1 MILKLKDLSLKE
13 NTACT
18 IGNYDGIHKGH
29 QEILRKLKEIA
40 KDKNLKTVVITFYPH
55 PKKILNPSKYKC
67 LIVNLETKVDLLKKE
82 NIDYILIVDFNKQF
96 YQKSPEEFLKFLKEY
111 LNCRALVV
119 GKDWRFGY
127 GAKGDINLAKELSKD
142 LDYEVFTI
150 EDVKDGDKRVS
161 SSEIRKYLK
170 NGDVGKVKEF
180 LGRDYYLIEKVVE
193 GDKKGREIGFPTLNL
208 KPEEDVCLKKGVY
221 AGYVCFREICQK
233 AVINY
238 GNRPTV
244 DGKKT
249 FMEAHI
255 IEDYKI
261 SPTVN
266 DYIKVIFKHY
276 IREEKQFKSVEDL
289 KNQIKLD
296 IEVAKNIL
304 GEGYEN

>member
-1 MILKLKDLSLKE
+1 MILKLQDLPIKE

-29 QEILRKLKEIA
+29 QEILKNLKKVA
-40 KDKNLKTVVITFYPH
+40 NDKNLKTVVITFYPH
-55 PKKILNPSKYKC
+55 PRKILNPSQYKC
-67 LIVNLETKVDLLKKE
+67 LIVNLETKIDLLKKE

-96 YQKSPEEFLKFLKEY
+96 YQKSPEDFLKFLKES
-111 LNCRALVV
+111 LNCKTLVV

-142 LDYEVFTI
+142 LGYEVYTI
-150 EDVKDGDKRVS
+150 EDVKDGDKRIS
-161 SSEIRKYLK
+161 SSKIRQYLK
-170 NGDVGKVKEF
+170 NGDVDKVKEL
-180 LGRDYYLIEKVVE
+180 LGRDYYLVEKVVE

-208 KPEEDVCLKKGVY
+208 KPEEDICLKKGVY
-221 AGYVCFREICQK
+221 AGFVYFRGLYQK

-244 DGKKT
+244 DGEKI

-261 SPTVN
+261 NPVVN
-266 DYIKVIFKHY
+266 DYIKVIFKRY
-276 IREEKQFKSVEDL
+276 LREEKHFKTLEDL

-296 IEVAKNIL
+296 IEISKNIL
-304 GEGYEN
+304 GETYED

>member
-1 MILKLKDLSLKE
+1 MILKLQDLPIEE
-13 NTACT
+13 NTVCT

-29 QEILRKLKEIA
+29 QEILKKLKEISNSR
-40 KDKNLKTVVITFYPH
+40 NLKTVVITFYPH
-55 PKKILNPSKYKC
+55 PRKILNPSQYKC
-67 LIVNLETKVDLLKKE
+67 LIVNLETKIDLLKKE

-96 YQKSPEEFLKFLKEY
+96 YEKSPEEFLKFLKES
-111 LNCRALVV
+111 LNCKILVV

-127 GAKGDINLAKELSKD
+127 RASGDINLAIEFSKD
-142 LDYEVFTI
+142 LSYELYII
-150 EDVKDGDKRVS
+150 EDVKDKDKRIS
-161 SSEIRKYLK
+161 SSEIREYLK
-170 NGDVGKVKEF
+170 NGNIEKVKEL

-208 KPEEDVCLKKGVY
+208 KPDDDICLKKGVY
-221 AGYVCFREICQK
+221 AGYVCFKGICQK

-244 DGKKT
+244 DGEKT

-261 SPTVN
+261 NPKVN

-276 IREEKQFKSVEDL
+276 LREEKKYNSIEDL

-296 IEVAKNIL
+296 IEIAKNIL
-304 GEGYEN
+304 GESYED